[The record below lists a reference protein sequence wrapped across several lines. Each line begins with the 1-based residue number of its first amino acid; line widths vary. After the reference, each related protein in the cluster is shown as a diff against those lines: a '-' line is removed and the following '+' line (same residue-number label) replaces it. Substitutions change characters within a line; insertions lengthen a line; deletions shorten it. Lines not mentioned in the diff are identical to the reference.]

1 MSEEERGQDSF
12 APAEDT
18 AGTGTGEAA
27 GTDTADTAGIGAD
40 TAQAQKTPSSGLA
53 SLYDWVEMAAAS
65 LICVVLVFAFVFRIM
80 GVDGDRKSTRL
91 NSSHL

>member
-27 GTDTADTAGIGAD
+27 GTDTADAAGIGAD
-40 TAQAQKTPSSGLA
+40 TAQAQNKISF
-53 SLYDWVEMAAAS
+53 
-65 LICVVLVFAFVFRIM
+65 IKKRN
-80 GVDGDRKSTRL
+80 VDSNFL
-91 NSSHL
+91 NI